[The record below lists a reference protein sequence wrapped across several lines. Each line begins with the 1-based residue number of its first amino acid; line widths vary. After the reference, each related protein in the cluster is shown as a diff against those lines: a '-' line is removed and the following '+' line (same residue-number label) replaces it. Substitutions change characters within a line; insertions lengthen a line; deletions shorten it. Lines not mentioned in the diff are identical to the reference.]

1 MITRIEI
8 DGFKSFSNF
17 VMDFS
22 PMTVVAGANASG
34 KSNLFDALQLLSG
47 LVQVDDLRN
56 AFSKQ
61 RGDAYELFTQYDDQH
76 YAKQMTFKVD
86 MLVNRTV
93 RDGWGREAS
102 LKYTRLHYEL
112 TIVRVTNVHGLED
125 LLVQH
130 EELAAIRHDDDKRWI
145 KTIPKATR
153 QDWRPPTR
161 GGRRGIGAPYIGIRE
176 LVDGSKAFVVS
187 QDGNGGTG
195 KREFPVT
202 NATRTVLSGISSAEF
217 PHALAAREEI
227 RNWKFLQLNPELLRE
242 PTHHTMGMGGIR
254 DTITRDGNNLAAA
267 LFRIKST
274 DSYALKLISHRLNNM
289 LPSLTEVEVED
300 DQANKQYIIK
310 VRSEGGRVFSS
321 RVLSEGTLRL
331 LALCVFQFDE
341 LHRGLLCFEE
351 PENGIHPARLH
362 EMTDL
367 LLELSVDFTEA
378 GTPLRQVIINTHSP
392 GLVKA
397 FMRSSKSKKRDLTVW
412 FSLLTT
418 RTREVAGQKI
428 KLNVTKMLPVETTD
442 TQGKLDFP
450 LPAERKLA
458 INQLLHYLDFDD
470 TEKNRLELGLHLEE
484 AVA

>member
-8 DGFKSFSNF
+8 DGFKSFSDF

-22 PMTVVAGANASG
+22 PLTVVAGTNASG

-47 LVQVDDLRN
+47 LVEADDLRN

-86 MLVNRTV
+86 MLVNKTV
-93 RDGWGREAS
+93 RDGWGREVP

-112 TIVRVTNVHGLED
+112 TIVRVTNARGMED

-130 EELAAIRHDDDKRWI
+130 EELAAIRHDDDKNWI
-145 KTIPKATR
+145 KTVPKSTR
-153 QDWRPPTR
+153 QYWRPPTR

-176 LVDGSKAFVVS
+176 LLDGNKAFVVS

-195 KREFPVT
+195 KREFPVN

-242 PTHHTMGMGGIR
+242 PTRQTMGGAR
-254 DTITRDGNNLAAA
+254 DIITRDGNNLAAA

-274 DSYALKLISHRLNNM
+274 DPYILKLISRRLNNM
-289 LPSLTEVEVED
+289 LPSLIEVEVED
-300 DQANKQYIIK
+300 DKANKQYIIK
-310 VRSEGGRVFSS
+310 IRSEDGREFSS

-331 LALCVFQFDE
+331 LTLCVFQFDE
-341 LHRGLLCFEE
+341 LHQGLLCFEE

-367 LLELSVDFTEA
+367 LLELSVDFAEEN
-378 GTPLRQVIINTHSP
+378 TPLRQVIINTHSP
-392 GLVKA
+392 GLVREFFLA
-397 FMRSSKSKKRDLTVW
+397 RHKRRLTVW
-412 FSLLTT
+412 FAQLTT
-418 RTREVAGQKI
+418 RTRDVDGRKI
-428 KLNVTKMLPVETTD
+428 KLNATKMLPVETDVTPSV
-442 TQGKLDFP
+442 GLD
-450 LPAERKLA
+450 LPTPERKLVLS
-458 INQLLHYLDFDD
+458 QLVRYLASDD
-470 TEKNRLELGLHLEE
+470 AEKTLRELGLHREE
-484 AVA
+484 PVV